1 MSSMNGSAGLAPT
14 QQILPLP
21 QVLALAEQHRQAGRL
36 PAAEDL
42 CRQILKAVPGHAET
56 LHLLGIIAHQAGN
69 LPIAIDLLRQ
79 AIASDGRVPLYHCNL
94 GEMCRLA
101 GRLDEALAGGR
112 QALAL
117 RPDYAEA
124 YNNLGIAHYDRDE
137 YDEAIRLYRRAIA
150 LAPAYAEAH
159 SNLGNA
165 LRAKKEF
172 EAALPS
178 YHRALELKPGYA
190 EAHNNLGTAL
200 RDLKR
205 IAEAEAAYRRA
216 LALNPLDPLTLN
228 NLALAVKDLDRFDE
242 ALMLLSQS
250 AAIRPDNHQTHTY
263 LASTLLARHKAA
275 QARAAIERALSLAP
289 DDADAIN
296 IMGNVLFEEGRSEQA
311 LECFRKALAKKPDL
325 SDAYNNMGNAL
336 KELGRFAE
344 ATESYEKAL
353 ELDPRSTGAYFN
365 LTDAKKFKEGDA
377 HLAAM
382 EAMIGEGDILSETD
396 RTQLHFAVAKAF
408 ADLERHREA
417 FDHMLRGNKLKRG
430 KIEYD
435 EPANLALFDEIV
447 GTVTKKLMREKKG
460 QGASSKVPVFILG
473 MPRSGTTLVEQI
485 LSSHPQVFGAGELRE
500 MHEVTQDV
508 RRPDGSEWH
517 FPSFV
522 PSMTAKELRAFG
534 ENYVRRVQALAPEA
548 ARVTDKMPSNFYY
561 VGLIHLAMPNAR
573 IIHTMRDP
581 IDTCLSCFSKLFS
594 HEQNHTYDLG
604 ELGRFYRAYERLM
617 AHWREILPKGVMIDV
632 RYEDVVADL
641 ETQARRIIAHAGL
654 EWDEAC
660 LAFHRNKRPVKTAS
674 ATQVRR
680 PIYKSSIGRWKPYE
694 DLLAPLLKELRGQG
708 RIASSE

>member
-1 MSSMNGSAGLAPT
+1 MSVVNGSAGAAPA
-14 QQILPLP
+14 QQILPLA
-21 QVLALAEQHRQAGRL
+21 QVLALAEQHRQAGNL

-42 CRQILKAVPGHAET
+42 CRQILNAVPGHAET

-69 LPIAIDLLRQ
+69 MPIAIDLLRQ
-79 AIASDGRVPLYHCNL
+79 AIASDARVPLYHCNL

-101 GRLDEALAGGR
+101 GRLDEALAAGR
-112 QALAL
+112 QALKL

-124 YNNLGIAHYDRDE
+124 FNNLGIAHYDRDE
-137 YDEAIRLYRRAIA
+137 YDEAITHYRRAIK
-150 LAPAYAEAH
+150 LSPSYAEAH
-159 SNLGNA
+159 SNLGKA
-165 LRAKKEF
+165 LRAKKAF
-172 EAALPS
+172 EEAIPC

-205 IAEAEAAYRRA
+205 IGEAEAAYRRA
-216 LALNPLDPLTLN
+216 LALNPIDPLTLN

-263 LASTLLARHKAA
+263 LASTHLAQHKAVE
-275 QARAAIERALSLAP
+275 ARGAVERALSLAP

-325 SDAYNNMGNAL
+325 SDAHNNMGNAQ

-365 LTDAKKFKEGDA
+365 LADAKKFKEGDV
-377 HLAAM
+377 HLSAM

-396 RTQLHFAVAKAF
+396 RTQLHFAIAKAY

-417 FDHMLRGNKLKRG
+417 FDHMLAGNKLKRG

-435 EPANLALFDEIV
+435 EAANLALFDEIIA
-447 GTVTKKLMREKKG
+447 TVTKKLMREKKG
-460 QGASSKVPVFILG
+460 RGASSNVPVFILG

-500 MHEVTQDV
+500 MHEVTQAIK
-508 RRPDGSEWH
+508 RPDGSD
-517 FPSFV
+517 FVYPGFV

-534 ENYVRRVQALAPEA
+534 EDYVRRVRALAPDA
-548 ARVTDKMPSNFYY
+548 SRITDKMPSNFYY

-617 AHWREILPKGVMIDV
+617 AHWREILPKGVMLDV

-641 ETQARRIIAHAGL
+641 ESEARRIIAHAGL
-654 EWDEAC
+654 EWDDAC

-680 PIYKSSIGRWKPYE
+680 PIYQSSIGRWKPYQ
-694 DLLAPLLKELRGQG
+694 DLLAPLLKELGAEG
-708 RIASSE
+708 A

>member
-1 MSSMNGSAGLAPT
+1 MSNLNGSAGPAQSAPT
-14 QQILPLP
+14 QQVLPLA

-36 PAAEDL
+36 QAAEDL
-42 CRQILKAVPGHAET
+42 CRQILQAVPGHAET
-56 LHLLGIIAHQAGN
+56 LHLYGIIAHQAGN
-69 LPIAIDLLRQ
+69 LPAAIDLVRQ

-101 GRLDEALAGGR
+101 GRLDEALAAGR

-124 YNNLGIAHYDRDE
+124 FNNLGIAHYDRDD
-137 YDEAIRLYRRAIA
+137 YDEAIAHYRRAVA

-165 LRAKKEF
+165 LRAQKKLE
-172 EAALPS
+172 EALPS
-178 YHRALELKPGYA
+178 YRRALELKPGYA

-250 AAIRPDNHQTHTY
+250 AALKPDNHQTHTY
-263 LASTLLARHKAA
+263 LASTLLAQHKTPE
-275 QARAAIERALSLAP
+275 ARVAVERALALRP
-289 DDADAIN
+289 DDADAVN
-296 IMGNVLFEEGRSEQA
+296 IMGNVLFEEGHAEQA
-311 LECFRKALAKKPDL
+311 LVCFRQALAKKPDL

-336 KELGRFAE
+336 KELGRFEE
-344 ATESYEKAL
+344 ATAAYERAL
-353 ELDPRSTGAYFN
+353 ELDARSTGAYFN
-365 LTDAKKFKEGDA
+365 LADAKKFKPDDV

-382 EAMIGEGDILSETD
+382 ETMIAEGDVLSETD
-396 RTQLHFAVAKAF
+396 RTQLHFAVAKAY
-408 ADLERHREA
+408 ADLDRHREA

-435 EPANLALFDEIV
+435 EGANLALFDEIIA
-447 GTVTKKLMREKKG
+447 TITKKLMREKAG
-460 QGASSKVPVFILG
+460 HGISSRVPVFVLG

-485 LSSHPQVFGAGELRE
+485 LASHPQVFGAGELRE
-500 MHEVTQDV
+500 MHQVTQAV
-508 RRPDGSEWH
+508 LRPDGTEWAY
-517 FPSFV
+517 PGFV
-522 PSMTAKELRAFG
+522 PSMTREHLRNFG
-534 ENYVRRVQALAPEA
+534 EDYLRRVRALSPDAS
-548 ARVTDKMPSNFYY
+548 RITDKMPSNFYY
-561 VGLIHLAMPNAR
+561 VGLIHLAMPKAR
-573 IIHTMRDP
+573 IIHTRRDP

-604 ELGRFYRAYERLM
+604 ELGRFYRGYERLM
-617 AHWREILPKGVMIDV
+617 EHWRKVLPKGVMIDV

-641 ETQARRIIAHAGL
+641 ETQARRIIAHVGL
-654 EWDEAC
+654 DWDEAC

-680 PIYKSSIGRWKPYE
+680 PIYQSSIGRWRPY
-694 DLLAPLLKELRGQG
+694 RGSLG
-708 RIASSE
+708 AAFV

>member
-1 MSSMNGSAGLAPT
+1 MSTMNGQAAPAQT
-14 QQILPLP
+14 QQVMPLP

-36 PAAEDL
+36 SAAEDL

-69 LPIAIDLLRQ
+69 LPIAIDFLRQ
-79 AIASDGRVPLYHCNL
+79 AIASEGRVPLYHCNL

-101 GRLDEALAGGR
+101 GRLDEALAAGR

-124 YNNLGIAHYDRDE
+124 FNNLGIAHYDRDE
-137 YDEAIRLYRRAIA
+137 FDEAIRHYRRAVA
-150 LAPAYAEAH
+150 LSPNYAEAH
-159 SNLGNA
+159 SNLGNS
-165 LRAKKEF
+165 LRAKKQF

-205 IAEAEAAYRRA
+205 IGEAEAAYRRA
-216 LALNPLDPLTLN
+216 LALNPIDPLTLN

-263 LASTLLARHKAA
+263 LASTLLAQHKAA
-275 QARAAIERALSLAP
+275 EARAAVERALSLAP

-353 ELDPRSTGAYFN
+353 ELDARSTGAYFN
-365 LTDAKKFKEGDA
+365 LADAKKFKEGDA

-382 EAMIGEGDILSETD
+382 EAMIAEGDVLSETD
-396 RTQLHFAVAKAF
+396 RTQLHFAVAKAY

-417 FDHMLRGNKLKRG
+417 FDHMLRGNKMKRG

-435 EPANLALFDEIV
+435 EPANLALFDEIIAAFP
-447 GTVTKKLMREKKG
+447 KKLMREKKG
-460 QGASSKVPVFILG
+460 QAASSKVPVFILG

-500 MHEVTQDV
+500 MHEVTQAIK
-508 RRPDGSEWH
+508 RSDGSDWVY
-517 FPSFV
+517 PGFV
-522 PSMTAKELRAFG
+522 PSMKAKELREFG
-534 ENYVRRVQALAPEA
+534 EDYVRRVQALAPDA
-548 ARVTDKMPSNFYY
+548 PRITDKMPSNFYY
-561 VGLIHLAMPNAR
+561 AGLIHLAMPNAR
-573 IIHTMRDP
+573 IIHTVRDP

-641 ETQARRIIAHAGL
+641 ESEARRIIAHAGL
-654 EWDEAC
+654 EWDDAC
-660 LAFHRNKRPVKTAS
+660 LAFHRNTRPVKTAS

-680 PIYKSSIGRWKPYE
+680 PIYQSSIGRWKPYE
-694 DLLAPLLKELRGQG
+694 DLLAPLLKELKG
-708 RIASSE
+708 SSGPGEGA

>member
-1 MSSMNGSAGLAPT
+1 
-14 QQILPLP
+14 
-21 QVLALAEQHRQAGRL
+21 
-36 PAAEDL
+36 
-42 CRQILKAVPGHAET
+42 
-56 LHLLGIIAHQAGN
+56 
-69 LPIAIDLLRQ
+69 
-79 AIASDGRVPLYHCNL
+79 
-94 GEMCRLA
+94 
-101 GRLDEALAGGR
+101 
-112 QALAL
+112 
-117 RPDYAEA
+117 
-124 YNNLGIAHYDRDE
+124 
-137 YDEAIRLYRRAIA
+137 
-150 LAPAYAEAH
+150 
-159 SNLGNA
+159 
-165 LRAKKEF
+165 
-172 EAALPS
+172 
-178 YHRALELKPGYA
+178 
-190 EAHNNLGTAL
+190 
-200 RDLKR
+200 
-205 IAEAEAAYRRA
+205 
-216 LALNPLDPLTLN
+216 
-228 NLALAVKDLDRFDE
+228 
-242 ALMLLSQS
+242 MLLSQS

-263 LASTLLARHKAA
+263 LASTLLAQHKAA

-296 IMGNVLFEEGRSEQA
+296 IMGNVFFEEGRSEQA

-517 FPSFV
+517 YPSFV

-641 ETQARRIIAHAGL
+641 ETQARRIISHAGL

-708 RIASSE
+708 RIANSE